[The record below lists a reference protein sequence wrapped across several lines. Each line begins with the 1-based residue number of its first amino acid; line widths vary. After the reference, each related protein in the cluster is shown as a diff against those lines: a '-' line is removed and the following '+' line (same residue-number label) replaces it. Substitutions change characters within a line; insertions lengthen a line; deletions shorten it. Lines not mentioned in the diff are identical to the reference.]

1 MSHKLQS
8 DFFFLTKDLFRQLQY
23 DKSKDTW
30 NSIQVDVNSSMW
42 QKQLLVDNEVTE
54 ATAWLGKGVE
64 SPSEVDFK
72 FGFGFCMAGSRNN
85 KFFDNNKGFYATFH
99 DNGRLK
105 LCCGYFYGMES
116 AIWIYYD
123 IYGNKT
129 MQGMYFQQEELLGK
143 WIQV

>member
-1 MSHKLQS
+1 MSHQLQT
-8 DFFFLTKDLFRQLQY
+8 DFTFLTKDFFRQLQY

-30 NSIQVDVNSSMW
+30 NSIQVDIKSSMW
-42 QKQLLVDNEVTE
+42 KKQLIVSHDD
-54 ATAWLGKGVE
+54 
-64 SPSEVDFK
+64 SEVDFK
-72 FGFGFCMAGSRNN
+72 FGFGFCMASSCNN

-129 MQGMYFQQEELLGK
+129 FQGMYFQQEELLGK